1 MSRFFA
7 SGSSSSSEENE
18 ALSSG
23 QEDFVEVKE
32 SRRAV
37 GLFEAL
43 SLSEDESDQN
53 LSSYGE
59 SDEEA
64 SAGEEQPV
72 APVRKSRFLFDS
84 DSESSEEEST
94 QRQIKSQREK
104 IQEEMENLADALET
118 GIESQDWCTM
128 QEDYDRMFKLI
139 TKYQATR
146 YVPVAAYCVLPA
158 LETSLNKYAAGTEL
172 KTLNAVPAK
181 AFNALRQ
188 KIRKALT
195 SYASEIEHAQRI
207 RDGEEEESVADST
220 SVGGPVIDAAGPRTT
235 ELTPETVLKR
245 LAEIISTR
253 GRKHVDRAENI
264 SLMRRMMGISSS
276 RRNTAHVLV
285 ALITTQ
291 LEASGASHLGY
302 LSIEAWL
309 VILGDL
315 AALIDLL
322 EKEDFSPTSEGT
334 IISKEE
340 EDLGL
345 PSLVGLRG
353 SMISYCQRLDDE
365 FTKALQN
372 IDPHSNEYL
381 DYLRTEP
388 KLYVLLDRC
397 RQIIL
402 ATLSKAPNNNELAC
416 QIGARQLEHVYCK
429 PREIAKAAFGNAAVL
444 PLCGFIYQNGS
455 ERQKVR
461 ALLCHVYWLAIH
473 GAYEKARDLML
484 QSHIQDALHVLDIST
499 QVLYNRALVQVG
511 LAAFRQG
518 YLKETYF
525 ALQEL
530 CSTGRPK
537 ELLAQGLVGQKY
549 TEKGEMD
556 RAERQRLVPY
566 HMQINVE
573 MIDCVFLTVAMLLE
587 LPQNAAAS
595 KRYFSGERRLF
606 QSRHLRRILDAH
618 DRNLFNGP
626 PDNTREFIVAA
637 AKALA
642 NGNWR
647 ICEQHMMQIK
657 IWDLLPAANNIRSML
672 RVKIREA
679 ALLSFLYSSA
689 PTYGHLAV
697 SFLATDFDLEPAI
710 VVKVISSLI
719 TDYGLPAL
727 LSNEQDFVS
736 MREDCEPSAIREL
749 ILQLNDK
756 IASLAERNAESSD
769 LIASLNQLHNRNA
782 KLVES
787 LSGVGASANGSV
799 RSS

>member
-32 SRRAV
+32 TRRAV
-37 GLFEAL
+37 GLFEAI

-59 SDEEA
+59 SEEET
-64 SAGEEQPV
+64 STREEQPA
-72 APVRKSRFLFDS
+72 APIRKSRFMFDS

-104 IQEEMENLADALET
+104 TQEEMENLADALEA
-118 GIESQDWCTM
+118 GIENHDWCTM
-128 QEDYDRMFKLI
+128 QEDYDRLFKLMA
-139 TKYQATR
+139 KHQATR
-146 YVPVAAYCVLPA
+146 YVPVAAYCILPI
-158 LETSLNKYAAGTEL
+158 LEAALNKYASGAEL
-172 KTLNAVPAK
+172 KTLNAVSAK

-188 KIRKALT
+188 KVRKTLT
-195 SYASEIEHAQRI
+195 TYATEIERAQRI
-207 RDGEEEESVADST
+207 RDGEEEESVAEST
-220 SVGGPVIDAAGPRTT
+220 SIGGPAIDAAGPKTV

-264 SLMRRMMGISSS
+264 SLMRRMMSISPN

-285 ALITTQ
+285 ALIATQ

-302 LSIEAWL
+302 INIEAWL
-309 VILGDL
+309 VVLGDL

-322 EKEDFSPTSEGT
+322 EKEDFSPTSDGT
-334 IISKEE
+334 IISREE
-340 EDLGL
+340 EELGL

-381 DYLRTEP
+381 DYLKTEP

-416 QIGARQLEHVYCK
+416 QIGARQLEHVYYK
-429 PREIAKAAFGNAAVL
+429 PREIATAAFGNAAVL

-484 QSHIQDALHVLDIST
+484 QSHIQDALHTLDIPT

-518 YLKETYF
+518 HLKETYF

-556 RAERQRLVPY
+556 RAERQRLIPY

-587 LPQNAAAS
+587 LPQNAASS

-626 PDNTREFIVAA
+626 PENTREFIVAA

-642 NGNWR
+642 NGHWR

-657 IWDLLPAANNIRSML
+657 IWDLLPTASNIRSML

-679 ALLSFLYSSA
+679 ALLSFLYASA
-689 PTYGHLAV
+689 PAYGHLSV
-697 SFLATDFDLEPAI
+697 SFLATDFNLEPAT
-710 VVKVISSLI
+710 VIKTVSSLI
-719 TDYGLPAL
+719 ADYGLPAL

-756 IASLAERNAESSD
+756 ISILAERNAESSD
-769 LIASLNQLHNRNA
+769 LIASLNQLHHRNA
-782 KLVES
+782 KSIES
-787 LSGVGASANGSV
+787 LLGGGASANGNV